1 MIPRLASRERERCPV
16 PTVLSPKPF
25 VSHPRNSAEAP
36 TPRTPPQP
44 APEPR
49 PVARERIPVLFHI
62 VDFGDGGIESSLI
75 QWLRVFDRERFA
87 VTLSV
92 MHPSPA
98 FENRYRALVPPD
110 VNVEILADKD
120 WLNYF
125 QSRRYAKRLGKAGRI
140 GRDVFN
146 TLAVRP
152 YVKRRVEALA
162 RRHALIVDYDMS
174 LRRLAGRFDMA
185 WLGVNHFSFDARLAN
200 RPRKKRR
207 LAAQFAHYDGV
218 AALNEHMAGE
228 ARAMFGDLL
237 KRLFVLPNAIDIE
250 RIRDNAQARMTPP
263 CDAPYIVSVARLDEI
278 QKDHRTLLRAYAR
291 LIRDEAVAE
300 HLVIVGDGAFRAEL
314 EGLARE
320 LGIGER
326 VHFAG
331 YRNNPHALM
340 AAARVQVLSSH
351 YEGMPMVLLEGL
363 ALGKPVIA
371 SDCPTGPRE
380 ILGDG
385 RFGMLFPVGSVD
397 ALASALRRILADA
410 ALRDSMKTR
419 ALERA
424 EEYGIATSNERF
436 AQCVEALLARR

>member
-1 MIPRLASRERERCPV
+1 M
-16 PTVLSPKPF
+16 
-25 VSHPRNSAEAP
+25 
-36 TPRTPPQP
+36 
-44 APEPR
+44 
-49 PVARERIPVLFHI
+49 LFHI
-62 VDFGDGGIESSLI
+62 VDFNDGGIESSLI

-92 MHPSPA
+92 MHSSPA
-98 FENRYRALVPPD
+98 FETRFRALVPPD
-110 VNVEILADKD
+110 VGIEILADRD

-125 QSRRYAKRLGKAGRI
+125 QTRRYARKLSKLGRV

-174 LRRLAGRFDMA
+174 LRRLAGRFDTA
-185 WLGVNHFSFDARLAN
+185 WLGVNHFSFDARLGA

-207 LAAQFAHYDGV
+207 LATQFARYDGI
-218 AALNEHMAGE
+218 AALNQHMADE
-228 ARAMFGDLL
+228 ARRMFGDGLQ
-237 KRLFVLPNAIDIE
+237 RLFVLPNAIDIE
-250 RIRDNAQARMTPP
+250 RIRHNALASEAPP

-291 LIRDEAVAE
+291 LVREGDIAE
-300 HLVIVGDGAFRAEL
+300 HLVIVGDGAFRGEL
-314 EGLARE
+314 EGLASE
-320 LGIGER
+320 LDIATR

-331 YRNNPHALM
+331 YRDNPHPLVAG
-340 AAARVQVLSSH
+340 ARLQVLSSR
-351 YEGMPMVLLEGL
+351 YEGMPMVLLEAL

-385 RFGMLFPVGSVD
+385 RFGILFAVGAVD
-397 ALASALRRILADA
+397 ELADA
-410 ALRDSMKTR
+410 MRRLLTDDALNRRMQAR

-424 EEYGIATSNERF
+424 EEYGVAASNERF
-436 AQCVEALLARR
+436 ARCVSELTTTRS

>member
-1 MIPRLASRERERCPV
+1 M
-16 PTVLSPKPF
+16 
-25 VSHPRNSAEAP
+25 
-36 TPRTPPQP
+36 
-44 APEPR
+44 
-49 PVARERIPVLFHI
+49 LFHI

-75 QWLRVFDRERFA
+75 QWLRVFDRERFT

-98 FENRYRALVPPD
+98 LENRFRALVPPD
-110 VNVEILADKD
+110 VTIEILADRD

-125 QSRRYAKRLGKAGRI
+125 QARRYEHRLSKLGRV

-162 RRHALIVDYDMS
+162 RTHALIVDYDMS
-174 LRRLAGRFDMA
+174 LRRLAGQFGAA

-200 RPRKKRR
+200 RPRRKRR
-207 LAAQFAHYDGV
+207 LATQFARYHGV
-218 AALNEHMAGE
+218 AALNQHMADE
-228 ARAMFGDLL
+228 ARAMFGDGLQ
-237 KRLFVLPNAIDIE
+237 RLFVLPNAIDIQ
-250 RIRDNAQARMTPP
+250 RIRANGETRVEPP

-291 LIRDEAVAE
+291 LIRDPAIRED
-300 HLVIVGDGAFRAEL
+300 LVIVGDGAFRGEL
-314 EGLARE
+314 EALTKE
-320 LGIGER
+320 LDIASR
-326 VHFAG
+326 VHFMG
-331 YRNNPHALM
+331 YRNNPHALVSG
-340 AAARVQVLSSH
+340 AQLQVLSSR
-351 YEGMPMVLLEGL
+351 YEGMPMVLLEAL

-385 RFGMLFPVGSVD
+385 RFGTLFAIGAVD
-397 ALASALRRILADA
+397 ELADAMRRILTDD
-410 ALRDSMKTR
+410 ALRDEMKTR

-424 EEYGIATSNERF
+424 QEYGIAASNERF
-436 AQCVEALLARR
+436 ARCVEALQAVGSFGR